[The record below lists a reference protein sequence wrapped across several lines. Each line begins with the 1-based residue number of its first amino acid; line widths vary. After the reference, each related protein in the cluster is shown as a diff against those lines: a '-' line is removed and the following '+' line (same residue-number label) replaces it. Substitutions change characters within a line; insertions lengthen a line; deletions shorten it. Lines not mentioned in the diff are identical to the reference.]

1 MINYL
6 FILEWKYFM
15 ENKVIPTTL
24 TAIFSLLAILHIFI
38 KDLNIDLITIIL
50 IIIAF
55 LPWLMSWL
63 LPIIRPYINTI
74 EIGSLGGLKITLTEI
89 QKALGTTTEEQQSPT
104 PQEKPQEYSYFEDIV
119 KIKPALTLVAIRIE
133 IEQLINRIP
142 FEYFS
147 QKGRNGL
154 ALRRK
159 IELLARSNEI
169 PSNLV
174 SILTELIILGNQAA
188 HGASV
193 DEDAAKYAINISYPA
208 LTTLKNFISDDNDNS
223 IRDVSLESY
232 RSI

>member
-133 IEQLINRIP
+133 IEQLIDRIP
-142 FEYFS
+142 FEYFP
-147 QKGRNGL
+147 QREGM
-154 ALRRK
+154 
-159 IELLARSNEI
+159 
-169 PSNLV
+169 
-174 SILTELIILGNQAA
+174 
-188 HGASV
+188 
-193 DEDAAKYAINISYPA
+193 D
-208 LTTLKNFISDDNDNS
+208 
-223 IRDVSLESY
+223 
-232 RSI
+232 

>member
-1 MINYL
+1 
-6 FILEWKYFM
+6 M

-133 IEQLINRIP
+133 IEQLIDRIP
-142 FEYFS
+142 FEYFP
-147 QKGRNGL
+147 QREGM
-154 ALRRK
+154 
-159 IELLARSNEI
+159 
-169 PSNLV
+169 
-174 SILTELIILGNQAA
+174 
-188 HGASV
+188 
-193 DEDAAKYAINISYPA
+193 D
-208 LTTLKNFISDDNDNS
+208 
-223 IRDVSLESY
+223 
-232 RSI
+232 